1 MKKWILSMT
10 LAAGV
15 ISLGACSNNGASGNI
30 AETKAGN
37 VTKDELYEVMKERY
51 GEQTL
56 QELVFEKILSDKY
69 EVSDKEIK
77 KAVEDLEAQ
86 YGPALEQYSKEEV
99 KRLAKFQLLQEKAV
113 TKDIKVTE
121 EEMKEYYENYK
132 PEIKARH
139 ILVEDEQTAKDI
151 KAKLDEGAKF
161 EDLALEHSNDPMS
174 AQNGGD
180 LGWFGSGQMV
190 PEFDEAAFKL
200 KVDEISAPVQ
210 TDNGWHIIQVTEKK
224 EKKSYDEMKKDIEH
238 DIKMNKIDNTTIQKA
253 MERELKEAKVKVK
266 DKDFKDT
273 FKSDD
278 QADKQ

>member
-1 MKKWILSMT
+1 
-10 LAAGV
+10 
-15 ISLGACSNNGASGNI
+15 
-30 AETKAGN
+30 
-37 VTKDELYEVMKERY
+37 
-51 GEQTL
+51 
-56 QELVFEKILSDKY
+56 
-69 EVSDKEIK
+69 
-77 KAVEDLEAQ
+77 
-86 YGPALEQYSKEEV
+86 
-99 KRLAKFQLLQEKAV
+99 
-113 TKDIKVTE
+113 
-121 EEMKEYYENYK
+121 MKEYYENYK